1 MRCIIKQYVCFFI
14 LYVFIAALISSCKE
28 ILPKPIAKTTTIPP
42 SKGKI
47 DSLAA
52 LDSLPSFRN
61 PVGLAVDASGNIYV
75 ADYGNNL
82 IRKIST
88 TGVVSTIAGDSTRSG
103 SSDGT
108 GTNASFN
115 GPAGI
120 AVDASGNLYITD
132 SGNNL
137 IRKINNSGLV
147 STIAGGDTLAMANG
161 NGAAASFF
169 QPLGISLDSE
179 GNLYVA
185 DAGNNAI
192 RLISPTGAVSTFSTN
207 LDTTSL
213 FNNPTGV
220 AVDAENNVFVANYL
234 NNNILK
240 IDQSGKAHIY
250 AGLGN
255 PGNLNGSADT
265 ALFYLP
271 NSIVLDGNGNIYVA
285 DGINNLIRKI
295 YSNGQVSTFAGNGQA
310 GNIDSTGT
318 AASFNG
324 PSGLAID
331 VLGNIYVAD
340 TNNNLIRKVTPGGL
354 VTTIAGS
361 GLAGNK
367 NSYAIFKT
375 GKAIFNKKPNS
386 RLQLPLKYRKF
397 KKLKISRIQDN
408 KLK

>member
-1 MRCIIKQYVCFFI
+1 MRCTIKQIVCFFI
-14 LYVFIAALISSCKE
+14 LNVSIAALISSCKE
-28 ILPKPIAKTTTIPP
+28 ILPKPISTVTTIPP
-42 SKGKI
+42 SKEKI
-47 DSLAA
+47 DSLAK

-61 PVGLAVDASGNIYV
+61 PVGLTVDASGNIYV

-88 TGVVSTIAGDSTRSG
+88 DGIVSTIAGDSTRSG
-103 SSDGT
+103 SSDGM
-108 GTNASFN
+108 GNNASFN

-120 AVDASGNLYITD
+120 VVDASGNLYITD

-137 IRKINNSGLV
+137 IRKISNSGLV

-161 NGAAASFF
+161 TGAGASFF
-169 QPLGISLDSE
+169 QPLGISLDAS

-192 RLISPTGAVSTFSTN
+192 RLITPAGVVSTFSTN
-207 LDTTSL
+207 TDSTSF

-220 AVDAENNVFVANYL
+220 IVDASNNVYVANYL

-240 IDQSGKAHIY
+240 INSTGQLNIF
-250 AGLGN
+250 AGNFTAGSN
-255 PGNLNGSADT
+255 NGPDST
-265 ALFYLP
+265 ASFYLP
-271 NSIVLDGNGNIYVA
+271 NSIVADGNSNIYIA

-295 YSNGQVSTFAGNGQA
+295 TPDGQVSTFAGSGQA

-324 PSGLAID
+324 PSGLAVD
-331 VLGNIYVAD
+331 ALGNIYVAD
-340 TNNNLIRKVTPGGL
+340 TNNNLIRKITPDGL

-367 NSYAIFKT
+367 NSYAINKT
-375 GKAIFNKKPNS
+375 SKYLFNKNLNS
-386 RLQLPLKYRKF
+386 RLQLPLKNGKF
-397 KKLKISRIQDN
+397 KRLKISRWHYF
-408 KLK
+408 K